1 VNDKSYVTLEQ
12 NVCVVCA
19 VLFDTGAV
27 LLNKR
32 LRPVF
37 EHTTITD
44 WGLCPKCTELHAQG
58 YVALVEAK
66 APANGAET
74 INPVDVIRTGR
85 VAFIRRSAWE
95 KIFDIP
101 PPANNAPCTFVQEGM
116 VAMLEKKLGGAVE
129 H

>member
-1 VNDKSYVTLEQ
+1 
-12 NVCVVCA
+12 
-19 VLFDTGAV
+19 
-27 LLNKR
+27 
-32 LRPVF
+32 
-37 EHTTITD
+37 
-44 WGLCPKCTELHAQG
+44 LHAQG

>member
-1 VNDKSYVTLEQ
+1 
-12 NVCVVCA
+12 
-19 VLFDTGAV
+19 
-27 LLNKR
+27 
-32 LRPVF
+32 
-37 EHTTITD
+37 
-44 WGLCPKCTELHAQG
+44 
-58 YVALVEAK
+58 
-66 APANGAET
+66 
-74 INPVDVIRTGR
+74 